1 MEKFVH
7 THIHTVYS
15 TYDAVNTPEQMV
27 EQAVKHNH
35 QAVAITDH
43 GVMGGTYSFQQACI
57 KNGIK
62 PLLGMEGYAVSKL
75 VDEDDKGKRV
85 RLKNNHLI
93 LIAKNED
100 GWKSLLKLNYLS
112 NSDDEHFYY
121 KPRFTF
127 KELFENKKGLI
138 VSSACLAS
146 PFANFLKLG
155 KEKEAIE
162 LFEKFCQEFGEDFY
176 AELQLNEIQEQ
187 KAYNSWLIAQATHYG
202 VPLTIAGDCHYAVPE
217 GAAAQEMA
225 FRIRN
230 DSENEVGQTF
240 ACRNLYYHG
249 IDDFKKFN
257 REWNYG
263 YTDEQID
270 SWCANTYDL
279 SNKVNFVIPERKK
292 MRLPRQAFD
301 EDGELITKAK
311 KGLCEYFN
319 VKTFEECPE
328 EYRKRLEFEL
338 QLMVKKGIAR
348 YFLVLMD
355 ILNWC
360 DANKISHGIARG
372 SAGGSLVSMCLGVT
386 GKIMDPVKNGLLFE
400 RFISNE
406 RLVDCYIDYSKKGNE

>member
-75 VDEDDKGKRV
+75 VDEDDKGKRI

-146 PFANFLKLG
+146 PFANLLKLG

-270 SWCANTYDL
+270 SWCVNTYDL

>member
-62 PLLGMEGYAVSKL
+62 PLLGMEGYVVSKL

-127 KELFENKKGLI
+127 KELFKNKKGLI

-146 PFANFLKLG
+146 PFANLLKLG

-257 REWNYG
+257 MEWNYG

-270 SWCANTYDL
+270 NWCANTYDL
-279 SNKVNFVIPERKK
+279 SNKVNFTIPERKK

>member
-75 VDEDDKGKRV
+75 VDEDDKGKRI

-93 LIAKNED
+93 LIAKDED

-146 PFANFLKLG
+146 PFANLLKLG